1 MVLYYLIVA
10 DLIFSFYV
18 RYVEIAFP
26 SAFDLFRNYPTIGAK
41 CKMFLF
47 HYTSNLL
54 KFAFSTKFWRKI
66 NQDQRH

>member
-47 HYTSNLL
+47 HFTQV
-54 KFAFSTKFWRKI
+54 I
-66 NQDQRH
+66 C